1 MEVRGVSSLQLASAL
16 GGLAWRGKG
25 KQLDHCHMGLSR
37 WKAIIRH
44 TCAMQ
49 GRGPPQPSQ

>member
-25 KQLDHCHMGLSR
+25 KQLDHCHMVLSR